1 MRGASGP
8 VAENWCACLNVSSSA
23 PGSIIAPAPPNCG
36 KSLEP
41 NDTMPKCSRL
51 AALTWTVALGMVVLV
66 FALDLRKV
74 AGRRQA
80 RLASILLLDVAA
92 QKCEGA
98 LLGRPAGFFD
108 QGG

>member
-8 VAENWCACLNVSSSA
+8 VAANWCACLNVSSSA

-51 AALTWTVALGMVVLV
+51 AALTWTVALVMV
-66 FALDLRKV
+66 ALAFVDLREV
-74 AGRRQA
+74 ACRWQA
-80 RLASILLLDVAA
+80 RRARILLLDVTA
-92 QKCEGA
+92 QKREGA